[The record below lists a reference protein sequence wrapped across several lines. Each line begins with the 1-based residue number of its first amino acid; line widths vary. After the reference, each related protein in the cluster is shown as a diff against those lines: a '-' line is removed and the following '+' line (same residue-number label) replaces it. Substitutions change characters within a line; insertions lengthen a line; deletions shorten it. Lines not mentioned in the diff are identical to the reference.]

1 MSDVPGDYS
10 MANIFI
16 FILVT
21 IVYYVFAKPSFSL
34 ADTENESSITA
45 VLSNQKWMS
54 MIYFLVIITIQVI
67 INAMAIINRCGDS
80 SASNIF
86 SAFKITIIPWFFIF
100 GIMMTFVMAFPG
112 VKSAFSDVI
121 GYLSVSYSANK
132 VVSELLVD
140 SEIEQQMNDDGMDE
154 AAKTS
159 MRQSAQAIVSIL
171 GNMSIL
177 INQIVPANFMSFW
190 KTLVP
195 LMKPKYK
202 DNLDSQETQALKQ
215 KFLSLS
221 VIRDNVGESCW
232 YIYTGI
238 FVIFLVQSYIIEYKC
253 DVDPRIMNERYDEY
267 KAKEKEDEA
276 KKAQEN
282 SVKYKM

>member
-1 MSDVPGDYS
+1 MSDVKGDYS

-21 IVYYVFAKPSFSL
+21 IAYYLFAKPSFSL
-34 ADTENESSITA
+34 ADTESESSITA

-67 INAMAIINRCGDS
+67 INAMAIINRCGDG
-80 SASNIF
+80 SANNIF
-86 SAFKITIIPWFFIF
+86 SAFKITIIPWVFIF

-121 GYLSVSYSANK
+121 GYLAVSYSSNK

-140 SEIEQQMNDDGMDE
+140 SEIEQKMNEEGMDE
-154 AAKTS
+154 ASKVS
-159 MRQSAQAIVSIL
+159 MRQTAQAIVGIL
-171 GNMSIL
+171 GNMSML

-195 LMKPKYK
+195 LMKPIYK
-202 DNLDSQETQALKQ
+202 DNPDSQETLALKQ

-221 VIRDNVGESCW
+221 ITRDNVGESCW

-238 FVIFLVQSYIIEYKC
+238 FVIFLVQSYLIEYKC
-253 DVDPRIMNERYDEY
+253 DIDPRIMNERYDEY
-267 KAKEKEDEA
+267 KKKEKEEEE
-276 KKAQEN
+276 KKAQAN

>member
-1 MSDVPGDYS
+1 MSDVQGDYS
-10 MANIFI
+10 MANVFI
-16 FILVT
+16 FVLVT

-34 ADTENESSITA
+34 ADTESESSITA

-67 INAMAIINRCGDS
+67 INAMAIINRCGDG

-86 SAFKITIIPWFFIF
+86 SAFKMTIIPWFFIF

-112 VKSAFSDVI
+112 VKTAFSDVI

-154 AAKTS
+154 SAKTS

-221 VIRDNVGESCW
+221 VIRDNVGEACW

-267 KAKEKEDEA
+267 KAKEKEEEE